1 MLNDRASVLA
11 QYADEANL
19 ELRRSIWLPA
29 ADGLDPATEAL
40 AEIVTAAPRR
50 VLEVG
55 CGTGAFAARIQHAL
69 PEAELVA
76 TDQSD
81 RFVELTRE
89 RGVTA
94 RLADV
99 EDLPYAD
106 GSFDVVAAMWMLYHV
121 SDLHRGLS
129 EIARVLRP
137 GGLLVAATNGDEHMA
152 GLRRAAGGDAM
163 VTQFS
168 RENGEMVLA
177 AYFTEVRRQDFA
189 TRAVF
194 ADHAQA
200 LAYLRSSNEDLDGG
214 TVWDL
219 PVFAGSREYAGAGS
233 VFTARRA

>member
-40 AEIVTAAPRR
+40 AEIVTAAPGR

-69 PEAELVA
+69 PEAELIA
-76 TDQSD
+76 TDQRQ

-99 EDLPYAD
+99 EDLPYDD

-121 SDLHRGLS
+121 PDLHRGLA

-137 GGLLVAATNGDEHMA
+137 GGLLVAATNGDDHLA
-152 GLRRAAGGDAM
+152 DLRREAGGPPLL
-163 VTQFS
+163 TQF
-168 RENGEMVLA
+168 RNETGETALA
-177 AYFTEVRRQDFA
+177 AHFSEVRRQVIA
-189 TRAVF
+189 TRAIF
-194 ADHAQA
+194 ANHEQA
-200 LAYLRSSNEDLDGG
+200 LAYLASSDED
-214 TVWDL
+214 VAWDL
-219 PVFAGSREYAGAGS
+219 PAFSGSREDAGS
-233 VFTARRA
+233 ASVFVAR

>member
-121 SDLHRGLS
+121 PDLHRGLT

-137 GGLLVAATNGDEHMA
+137 GGLLVAATNGDDHLA
-152 GLRRAAGGDAM
+152 DLRVAAGGRPLI
-163 VTQFS
+163 TQFS
-168 RENGEMVLA
+168 SENAETALA
-177 AYFTEVRRQDFA
+177 AHFSQVRRQDIA

-194 ADHAQA
+194 ADHEQA
-200 LAYLRSSNEDLDGG
+200 VAYLASSDED
-214 TVWDL
+214 VAWDL
-219 PVFAGSREYAGAGS
+219 PVFTGSRESAGS
-233 VFTARRA
+233 ASVFVAR